1 MNSARIAQTKDEF
14 RTNVVRLMRPNT
26 NMCVRMHIAQNN
38 NNTFEFIECARGILY
53 RRFEKVPGCTVRA
66 MCVECVYM
74 SLLVFVDKRELV
86 RLW

>member
-26 NMCVRMHIAQNN
+26 TMCVRMHIAQNNN

-53 RRFEKVPGCTVRA
+53 HRFVKVPGRA
-66 MCVECVYM
+66 VPCVLSVYIYE
-74 SLLVFVDKRELV
+74 FGCFC
-86 RLW
+86 